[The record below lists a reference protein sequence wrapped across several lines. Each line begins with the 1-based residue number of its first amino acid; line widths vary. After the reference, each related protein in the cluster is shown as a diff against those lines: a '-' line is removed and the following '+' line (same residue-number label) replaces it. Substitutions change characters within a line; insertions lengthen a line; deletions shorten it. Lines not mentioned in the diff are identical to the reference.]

1 MNRICIDIGG
11 TAIKYGVI
19 DDTLQF
25 SYEDQRPTQAM
36 LGGQHVVENVIEI
49 VHALQE
55 KTTAVSV
62 CISTTGIIDPVKGI
76 ILEANPALMPSY
88 TGIHIAEAVTEKTGL
103 PCYVENDVNCAAL
116 AEYHHG
122 AAKGA
127 ASSLTLTVGTG
138 IGGAFILNGNLLSGH
153 SFSACEVGYM
163 HIENGISYEELAATS
178 VLVKR
183 VAQHYPQYQSEING
197 IWIFDRAI
205 NQQDAICISEIQR
218 MCHYLALGI
227 ANLCYTLNP
236 EVVVIGGG
244 IAHQKDYL
252 MPIINKELSEALIAP
267 VYSATGLRFAGNLNN
282 AGMLGAYI
290 NCMNRSSIS

>member
-1 MNRICIDIGG
+1 MNHICIDIGG

-19 DDTLQF
+19 DDTLHF

-36 LGGQHVVENVIEI
+36 LGGQHVVENVIGI
-49 VHALQE
+49 VHTLLG
-55 KTTAVSV
+55 KTDAASV
-62 CISTTGIIDPVKGI
+62 CISTTGIIDPVTGI
-76 ILEANPALMPSY
+76 VLEANPALMPSY
-88 TGIHIAEAVTEKTGL
+88 TGIHISKAVTAETGL

-122 AAKGA
+122 AARGA

-163 HIENGISYEELAATS
+163 HIENGFSYEELAATS

-183 VAQHYPQYQSEING
+183 VAQQYPQHQSEING

-205 NQQDAICISEIQR
+205 QQHDVICISELQR
-218 MCHYLALGI
+218 MCHYLSLGI

-244 IAHQKDYL
+244 IAHQRDYL
-252 MPIINKELSEALIAP
+252 MPLITKELSAALITP
-267 VYSATGLRFAGNLNN
+267 VFSTTRLAFAGNLNN

-290 NCMNRSSIS
+290 NGIKRSSIS